1 MKIKE
6 VYPRTPHPSPYTHTH
21 THTHTLTLTLTLSL
35 SLSQE
40 YCQGFPGGSDGKR
53 VCLQCRGLRF
63 DPWVRKF
70 SCRRKWQPTPV
81 LLPGKSHG
89 LRSLAGY
96 SPWGC
101 KRVGQRVGYGL
112 SRQLKPDIYFTWYR
126 TSVHMPLGV
135 LVMTSRYIRQSELSV
150 RCMCP

>member
-6 VYPRTPHPSPYTHTH
+6 VYPRTPHPSPSTHTH
-21 THTHTLTLTLTLSL
+21 THTQIKEH
-35 SLSQE
+35 
-40 YCQGFPGGSDGKR
+40 CQGFPGGSDGKR
-53 VCLQCRGLRF
+53 VCLQCGRLGF

-70 SCRRKWQPTPV
+70 SWRRKWQPTPV

-89 LRSLAGY
+89 QRSLAGY

-101 KRVGQRVGYGL
+101 KRFGQRVGYGL

-135 LVMTSRYIRQSELSV
+135 LVMTSKYIRQSELSV
-150 RCMCP
+150 R